1 MSRHD
6 KIRFTMEEEAHGAF
20 PSLTSM
26 TPVMEMGA
34 SAIDFIGDPAIR
46 IHIYAIKTTT
56 TCWRSSLVWGP
67 VCSEWKYDT
76 EFTEG
81 TERLTET
88 ARLCNLSSQTHA
100 IRRPPTRTQIVCVF
114 VVSGS
119 AAKKLAGFLRVT
131 RAPTKMRQLITAVE
145 EALEPLVYVNY
156 LVGVEGFTSV
166 RAMDQCSV
174 EHKRCFTLLYPEN
187 SASLKHALENKNR
200 LC

>member
-1 MSRHD
+1 
-6 KIRFTMEEEAHGAF
+6 
-20 PSLTSM
+20 M
-26 TPVMEMGA
+26 TQNLQKELSDLQKPPGFA
-34 SAIDFIGDPAIR
+34 
-46 IHIYAIKTTT
+46 
-56 TCWRSSLVWGP
+56 TCLLKHTQ
-67 VCSEWKYDT
+67 SED
-76 EFTEG
+76 
-81 TERLTET
+81 
-88 ARLCNLSSQTHA
+88 
-100 IRRPPTRTQIVCVF
+100 RRRGHKKFSVF

-119 AAKKLAGFLRVT
+119 AAKTLAGFLRVT